1 MVIEER
7 IVKNIARN
15 MKAAREQKKWSQARA
30 VEACDM
36 SDRAYGEIERGN
48 SNPKLNTLLKI
59 CRGLEMTFAQLIA
72 DPVEEKAIC

>member
-7 IVKNIARN
+7 IEINIARN
-15 MKAAREQKKWSQARA
+15 MNAAREQKKWSQARA
-30 VEACDM
+30 AEACDM

>member
-15 MKAAREQKKWSQARA
+15 MKAARERKKWSQARA
-30 VEACDM
+30 AEACDM
-36 SDRAYGEIERGN
+36 SDRAYGEIERGK

-59 CRGLEMTFAQLIA
+59 CRGFEMTLAQLIA
-72 DPVEEKAIC
+72 DPVEEAAC

>member
-15 MKAAREQKKWSQARA
+15 MKAARERKKWSQARA
-30 VEACDM
+30 AEACDM
-36 SDRAYGEIERGN
+36 SDHAYGEIERGK

-59 CRGLEMTFAQLIA
+59 CRGFEMTLAQLIA
-72 DPVEEKAIC
+72 DPVEEAAC